1 MPLAERLST
10 KFHSCP
16 PSFVLGE
23 RFIFSDTFVVDKLV
37 VNEKFFYNK
46 TKPPDGILNIPLV
59 GKRHMHLTGAY

>member
-10 KFHSCP
+10 NFTVALQALFLVNC
-16 PSFVLGE
+16 SF
-23 RFIFSDTFVVDKLV
+23 FQTFFVDKLV
-37 VNEKFFYNK
+37 VNEKSFYNK